1 MHRVLISM
9 FMIFFWLICPSLGQ
23 AADFQEKI
31 DGLAEIKNIRVHSN
45 QDRVRVV
52 VDATQEVSYKTMV
65 LSSPQRIVVD
75 INGAWVGPTVTRSQ
89 LIDSGFASKVRISQF
104 NANTVRVVVETN
116 VGKDAYQVF
125 SLSGGDA
132 AYRVV
137 MDFGQGGG
145 QVAASQTPTA
155 QPTSSNQGAAA
166 DVTAPVVV
174 EPVYDSAGITGKT
187 IVLDPGHGGSDSGA
201 IGPTGVTEK
210 SITLRVA
217 TELRQLLLDAG
228 AKVLM
233 TRTTDVDVAPQP
245 ATDAGELQARCDVAN
260 QAKADI
266 FLSIHMDSFSN
277 GSAKGTTGYYY
288 AKGSQA
294 GKRLADYVR
303 QGVIDQIGTT
313 DRGTKSCNFYVV
325 KNTTMPASL
334 VELAFVSNSQEETLM
349 NSTDGIKKA
358 AKGIFNGMSQYFAGN

>member
-1 MHRVLISM
+1 MHRVLIGV
-9 FMIFFWLICPSLGQ
+9 FMVFFWLICPSLGQ
-23 AADFQEKI
+23 AADFQEKV

-52 VDATQEVSYKTMV
+52 VDATQEVSYQTMV
-65 LSSPQRIVVD
+65 LSNPQRIVVD

-89 LIDSGFASKVRISQF
+89 SVDSGFASKVRISQF

-125 SLSGGDA
+125 PLNGGDA

-137 MDFGQGGG
+137 MDFGSGGG
-145 QVAASQTPTA
+145 QSSTLPVV
-155 QPTSSNQGAAA
+155 QPISNQGTAA
-166 DVTAPVVV
+166 DTPAPVVV
-174 EPVYDSAGITGKT
+174 EPVYDSAGIAGKT

-294 GKRLADYVR
+294 GRRLADCVR
-303 QGVIDQIGTT
+303 QGVINQIGTS

-334 VELAFVSNSQEETLM
+334 VELAFVSNPQEETLM

>member
-1 MHRVLISM
+1 MHRVLIGV

-23 AADFQEKI
+23 AADFQEKV

-45 QDRVRVV
+45 QERVRVV
-52 VDATQEVSYKTMV
+52 VDATQEVSYQTMV

-75 INGAWVGPTVTRSQ
+75 INGAWVGPSVTRSQ
-89 LIDSGFASKVRISQF
+89 SVDSGFASKVRISQF

-125 SLSGGDA
+125 PLSGGDA

-137 MDFGQGGG
+137 MDFGHGGG
-145 QVAASQTPTA
+145 QGSVLPVVQPVAVPGTAADAAPVAAPA
-155 QPTSSNQGAAA
+155 
-166 DVTAPVVV
+166 VT
-174 EPVYDSAGITGKT
+174 EPVYDMAGIAGKT

-217 TELRQLLLDAG
+217 SELRQLLIDAG

-294 GKRLADYVR
+294 GKRLADYIR

-334 VELAFVSNSQEETLM
+334 VELAFVSNPQEETLM
-349 NSTDGIKKA
+349 NSPDGIKKA
-358 AKGIFNGMSQYFAGN
+358 AKGIFNGMNQYFTGN